1 VQAVRSVGRQCPLI
15 RGEKFTSWYTHHAKS
30 QRPKTLTEGTRR
42 QYRLALRDFETWY
55 RQTYGA
61 SPDPT
66 LLTGEELRE
75 WQSHLTDARGLKA
88 ATVNQRLAAV
98 KALARHCGRLVA
110 VKGVRRVEQ
119 PVEPL
124 NGRELGRLFAVA
136 EGERWLDKR
145 NTALLSLLARTGL
158 RVSEVCDLA
167 MGDVTL
173 NTRSGAALVRKGKG
187 VKERQVA
194 LSKQARQALQTY
206 LEARPDWPT
215 EQLFFSRTG
224 KPLDTR
230 DVQRLVEKL
239 ARLAGIARQVTPHT
253 LRHTFATRFLRQG
266 GDPSADLRTGL
277 AYCKRCWATRTWSRR
292 RGICIPTKRRC
303 RRWWRRCEGPLS

>member
-1 VQAVRSVGRQCPLI
+1 MDWNKRVEDYL
-15 RGEKFTSWYTHHAKS
+15 
-30 QRPKTLTEGTRR
+30 KTLTGGTRR
-42 QYRLALRDFETWY
+42 QYRIALRDFETWY

-61 SPDPT
+61 PPDPA

-75 WQSHLTDARGLKA
+75 WQGHLTGVRGLKA

-145 NTALLSLLARTGL
+145 NTALLSLLARAGL
-158 RVSEVCDLA
+158 RVSEVCALA

-173 NTRSGAALVRKGKG
+173 NGRSGAALVRKGKG
-187 VKERQVA
+187 VKKRQVA
-194 LSKQARQALQTY
+194 LSKQARQALQAY
-206 LEARPDWPT
+206 SEVRPDWPT

-230 DVQRLVEKL
+230 AVQRLVEKL
-239 ARLAGIARQVTPHT
+239 ARLAGIAHQVTPHT
-253 LRHTFATRFLRQG
+253 LRHTFATRFLRKG
-266 GDPSADLRTGL
+266 GDL
-277 AYCKRCWATRTWSRR
+277 ATLQALLGHANLVTTARYLHPDAAQVQAMV
-292 RGICIPTKRRC
+292 
-303 RRWWRRCEGPLS
+303 EEM